1 MNMHGSPLAVV
12 VLQPCGFAIRS
23 PIIQT
28 VHKKD
33 AAMPLSSTHNYSAA
47 PQCDSWMTSSF
58 DEHPAASG
66 SFVRLRVQKKEW
78 FGDGVKR
85 QHCISAE

>member
-1 MNMHGSPLAVV
+1 MAPPLAVA
-12 VLQPCGFAIRS
+12 VLQPCGFAIRG

-33 AAMPLSSTHNYSAA
+33 ATTPPSFTHNHSAA
-47 PQCDSWMTSSF
+47 LQCDFWMTNSS

-66 SFVRLRVQKKEW
+66 SFVTQMQKKQR

-85 QHCISAE
+85 R